1 VLRTFDPFS
10 REFDRIVERAFNW
23 PSPSWTWATPG
34 MPMDALRREG
44 EVELR
49 FDLPGVAQDSIEVT
63 VDRGVLTVR
72 AQRKQEL
79 AEGETP
85 FVRERL
91 AGTFTRRISL
101 GDNVDAEHI
110 EAAYHDGV
118 LTVHVPLA
126 EQARPR
132 KIAITSGERKPL
144 TA

>member
-1 VLRTFDPFS
+1 MLRTFDPFS

-23 PSPSWTWATPG
+23 TSPSWTWATPG
-34 MPMDALRREG
+34 MPMDAVRREG

-49 FDLPGVAQDSIEVT
+49 FDLPGAAQDSIEVT
-63 VDRGVLTVR
+63 VDRGVLTVS
-72 AQRKQEL
+72 AQRKEEL
-79 AEGETP
+79 AEGETR

-91 AGTFTRRISL
+91 VGTFTRRISL
-101 GDNVDAEHI
+101 GDSVDAEHI

-126 EQARPR
+126 EHAKPR
-132 KIAITSGERKPL
+132 KVAISTGEKKPL